1 MSIIKKNSQVKK
13 IKILT
18 DEDTSLRRIGNIIKE
33 ARLSNNKSVNDL
45 ASNLKISEQQLKAIE
60 EGRDDLL
67 PEKVFVKA
75 MIKKISE
82 KLKIDIN
89 DLMNEF
95 NNKTEQIKI
104 EEIVEDVQAKEKL
117 KNPFT
122 LIFAFN
128 ILISGLIGFL
138 ASSYIYNFIS
148 NINNESDTKNLI
160 KVIK

>member
-1 MSIIKKNSQVKK
+1 LETINIHTDKDMSLK
-13 IKILT
+13 
-18 DEDTSLRRIGNIIKE
+18 RIGNSIKE
-33 ARLSNNKSVNDL
+33 ARLSKNQSINEL

-89 DLMNEF
+89 DLMSEF
-95 NNKTEQIKI
+95 NDQKEQIKI
-104 EEIVEDVQAKEKL
+104 EDIVEDVQKKVKI
-117 KNPFT
+117 KNSFT
-122 LIFAFN
+122 FIFVFN

-138 ASSYIYNFIS
+138 ASSYIYNFFS
-148 NINNESDTKNLI
+148 NINNDSDTKNLI
-160 KVIK
+160 KDIK

>member
-1 MSIIKKNSQVKK
+1 MSLKK
-13 IKILT
+13 I
-18 DEDTSLRRIGNIIKE
+18 GNFIKE
-33 ARLSNNKSVNDL
+33 ARLGKNQSVNEL

-95 NNKTEQIKI
+95 NNQKEQIKI
-104 EEIVEDVQAKEKL
+104 EEIVEDVQTKVKL
-117 KNPFT
+117 KNSFT
-122 LIFAFN
+122 LIFVFN
-128 ILISGLIGFL
+128 IFISGLIGFI
-138 ASSYIYNFIS
+138 ASSYIFNLFS
-148 NINNESDTKNLI
+148 DINNESDTKNLI
-160 KVIK
+160 KNIK

>member
-1 MSIIKKNSQVKK
+1 MSLKK
-13 IKILT
+13 I
-18 DEDTSLRRIGNIIKE
+18 GNFIKE
-33 ARLSNNKSVNDL
+33 ARLSKNQSVNEL
-45 ASNLKISEQQLKAIE
+45 ASDLKISEQQLKAIE

-95 NNKTEQIKI
+95 NNQKEKIKI
-104 EEIVEDVQAKEKL
+104 EEIVEDVQTKVKL
-117 KNPFT
+117 KNSFN
-122 LIFAFN
+122 LNFVFN
-128 ILISGLIGFL
+128 IFISGLIGFL
-138 ASSYIYNFIS
+138 ASSYIFDFFS

-160 KVIK
+160 KDIK

>member
-1 MSIIKKNSQVKK
+1 MSLKK
-13 IKILT
+13 I
-18 DEDTSLRRIGNIIKE
+18 GNLIKE
-33 ARLSNNKSVNDL
+33 ARLGKNQSVKEL

-95 NNKTEQIKI
+95 NNQKEQIKI
-104 EEIVEDVQAKEKL
+104 EEIVEDVQTKVKL
-117 KNPFT
+117 KNSFT
-122 LIFAFN
+122 LIFVFN
-128 ILISGLIGFL
+128 IFISGLIGFL
-138 ASSYIYNFIS
+138 ASSYIYNFFS

-160 KVIK
+160 KDIK

>member
-1 MSIIKKNSQVKK
+1 MSLKK
-13 IKILT
+13 I
-18 DEDTSLRRIGNIIKE
+18 GNTIKE
-33 ARLSNNKSVNDL
+33 ARLSKNQSVNEL

-95 NNKTEQIKI
+95 NHQKEQIKI
-104 EEIVEDVQAKEKL
+104 EEIVEEPQKKIK
-117 KNPFT
+117 KNNSLTF
-122 LIFAFN
+122 IFVFN
-128 ILISGLIGFL
+128 IFISGLIGFI
-138 ASSYIYNFIS
+138 ASSYLYSFLS

-160 KVIK
+160 KKN